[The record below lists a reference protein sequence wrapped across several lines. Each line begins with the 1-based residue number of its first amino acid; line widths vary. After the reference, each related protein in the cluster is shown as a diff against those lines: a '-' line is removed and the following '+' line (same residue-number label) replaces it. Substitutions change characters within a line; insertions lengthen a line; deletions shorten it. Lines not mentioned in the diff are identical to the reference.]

1 MSNFLKN
8 SLKNKTY
15 KKVDTGSYIVDNIA
29 YILYIPT
36 EQDEHD
42 YTMMKKKY
50 PDVYKEY
57 DRKTHSGFGDKVTD
71 LVNAMRKV
79 RGTKNW
85 KDDEYIWFYDDDRFK
100 AYYAVAPEWD
110 QHDYSHLDHLD
121 VKPIS
126 GAHAFPPAI
135 DLLLAD
141 YDESDYDSD
150 EDEKEAAKKEAAEQK
165 EAEDKAAKK
174 AAKKAELMRIR
185 KENNERRKESREAIK
200 AWNKSE
206 KKEAKEA
213 AKAEKQ
219 KIEKEAKEAAK
230 KAKKEANEAAKNA
243 AKAEKEA
250 AKAKKA
256 ADKALAKANKVIDTI
271 DSLKGGQK
279 TRNNRGRS
287 NRRTQKKKITK

>member
-1 MSNFLKN
+1 MSNFF
-8 SLKNKTY
+8 
-15 KKVDTGSYIVDNIA
+15 TGRKYREVNTKPYIVDNIA
-29 YILYIPT
+29 YKLYIPT
-36 EQDEHD
+36 QQDEHD
-42 YTMMKKKY
+42 YTMMKKQY

-57 DRKTHSGFGDKVTD
+57 DSEKHHYFSDKVTG

-85 KDDEYIWFYDDDRFK
+85 KDDEYIWFYDDDRTGE
-100 AYYAVAPEWD
+100 YYAVAPEED

-126 GAHAFPPAI
+126 GADAFPPAI

-141 YDESDYDSD
+141 YDESDYYSD

-174 AAKKAELMRIR
+174 EERMRIR

-219 KIEKEAKEAAK
+219 KIEKEAKETAK

-243 AKAEKEA
+243 AKADKEA